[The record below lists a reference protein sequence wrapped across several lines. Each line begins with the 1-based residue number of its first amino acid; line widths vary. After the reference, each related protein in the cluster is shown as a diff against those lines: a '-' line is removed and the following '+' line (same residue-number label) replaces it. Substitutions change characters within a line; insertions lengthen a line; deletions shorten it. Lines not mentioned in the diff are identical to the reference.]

1 MHLCLNTNPLF
12 EVSSLK
18 KSQFAL
24 WKQFIY
30 KALYIS
36 AMFHNDT
43 RENMTYFIFFFCI
56 FAAECAT
63 TVTLAIKVTVKTNVG
78 RLCALK

>member
-1 MHLCLNTNPLF
+1 
-12 EVSSLK
+12 
-18 KSQFAL
+18 
-24 WKQFIY
+24 
-30 KALYIS
+30 
-36 AMFHNDT
+36 
-43 RENMTYFIFFFCI
+43 MTYFIFFFCI